1 MNWYK
6 KAKNQIVQAYHGLPK
21 PFDKFDPQFSDQG
34 VFWFS
39 DDINE
44 IKNETSGAV
53 SNKYIAHVELFVNK
67 TAGWEEYDNKYLQQ
81 IDDDGFDSIHIDHNW
96 IIFDSNRITIKNWY
110 KKTENGNYKL
120 V

>member
-6 KAKNQIVQAYHGLPK
+6 KAQSQTIQAYHGSSGL
-21 PFDKFDPQFSDQG
+21 FDKFDSQYSAQG

-44 IKNETSGAV
+44 IKSESSGAV
-53 SNKYIAHVELFVNK
+53 SNKYIAHVELLVDN
-67 TAGWEEYDNKYLQQ
+67 TAGWEEYEKKYLQQ
-81 IDDDGFDSIHIDHNW
+81 INDDGFDSIHLDKNW
-96 IIFDSNRITIKNWY
+96 IIFDSNRITIKSWY
-110 KKTENGNYKL
+110 KKTEDGNYEL